1 MTLSEV
7 LLVVAASSVTTWIIT
22 SIMTSIADP
31 AQRREMGVRLQGD
44 TEDLEREIK
53 EALNK
58 ITDEEL
64 YSLCVEH
71 ELSKDKKS
79 QDNGYTKPDI
89 DADEF

>member
-7 LLVVAASSVTTWIIT
+7 LLVVAASSVTTWIVT

-44 TEDLEREIK
+44 TEDL
-53 EALNK
+53 
-58 ITDEEL
+58 
-64 YSLCVEH
+64 
-71 ELSKDKKS
+71 DK
-79 QDNGYTKPDI
+79 DNGYTKPDI